1 MSSTYYAKTSDPCTI
16 VEVHAAGPV
25 EDYPEAVIETD
36 VWEVTE
42 AGWTRETNKALAE
55 AGWQVTGEWQ
65 QDPHTGA
72 VIAPVTPTKIPA
84 SGA

>member
-1 MSSTYYAKTSDPCTI
+1 MSTNYYAKTSDPCTI
-16 VEVHAAGPV
+16 VEVHAGPV

-55 AGWQVTGEWQ
+55 AGWQVTGAWQ
-65 QDPHTGA
+65 QDPRTGA
-72 VIAPVTPTKIPA
+72 DIAPVTPTKNPEHN
-84 SGA
+84 